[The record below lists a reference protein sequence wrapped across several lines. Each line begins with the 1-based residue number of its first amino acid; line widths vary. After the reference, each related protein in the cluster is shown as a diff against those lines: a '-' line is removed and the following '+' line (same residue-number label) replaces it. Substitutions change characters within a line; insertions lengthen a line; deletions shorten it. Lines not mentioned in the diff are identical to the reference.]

1 MNINKKH
8 VMKYLIQFIIVSL
21 SAYCLSP
28 CNLKVSFAVIIGL
41 LSASIFAIIDTF
53 YPIIVYKDKR

>member
-8 VMKYLIQFIIVSL
+8 IMKYLLQFIIVSL

-28 CNLKVSFAVIIGL
+28 CNLKISFAVIIGL
-41 LSASIFAIIDTF
+41 LSASVFAIIDTF